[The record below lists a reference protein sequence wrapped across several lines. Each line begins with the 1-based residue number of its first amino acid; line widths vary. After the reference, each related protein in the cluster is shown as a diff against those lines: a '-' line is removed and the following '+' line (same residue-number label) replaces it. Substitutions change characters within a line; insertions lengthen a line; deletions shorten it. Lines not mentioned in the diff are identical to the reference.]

1 MLKRVLVE
9 TDIKIS
15 EQHLFEI
22 VHYIYNVNDIHYKF
36 VHYKCLLSLLIYL
49 EFKKKGERHF

>member
-22 VHYIYNVNDIHYKF
+22 VHYIYNVNDIHCPPKVWKRPRKVGF
-36 VHYKCLLSLLIYL
+36 WTISA
-49 EFKKKGERHF
+49 